1 MNFQPARRREEAQR
15 WLTAL
20 CAGGIR
26 FALPETECRPTPQ
39 MEIQTSHSLNY
50 DGVRLV
56 AADNSFPDLN
66 GIVAGITTLGIAI
79 ILFEWY
85 SYQAYYPL
93 NRDNSILNSIATRLT
108 TP

>member
-1 MNFQPARRREEAQR
+1 MNFQPARRREEAQRWLR

-66 GIVAGITTLGIAI
+66 GIVAGITTLGIVK
-79 ILFEWY
+79 IL
-85 SYQAYYPL
+85 
-93 NRDNSILNSIATRLT
+93 I
-108 TP
+108 